1 MAAMTLHLDVV
12 SAEES
17 IYSGRVQYLQ
27 VTGVEG
33 ELGIM
38 HGHTPLL
45 TAIKPGMVRI
55 KKQDD
60 SEEVIYLSGGILEV
74 QPDNVSV
81 LADVAIRG
89 EDIDVEAAEAAK
101 RSAEEHMAKASADLD
116 YEAAVIE
123 LAKAMAQ
130 LRVVETIRKG
140 VGR

>member
-17 IYSGRVQYLQ
+17 IFSGRAQYLQ
-27 VTGVEG
+27 VTGTEG

-81 LADVAIRG
+81 LADVAVRG

-101 RSAEEHMAKASADLD
+101 RAAEEQMATASVDMD
-116 YEAAVIE
+116 YEAAAIE

-130 LRVVETIRKG
+130 LRVVDTIRRGLGK
-140 VGR
+140 

>member
-12 SAEES
+12 SAEGS
-17 IYSGRVQYLQ
+17 IFSGRAQYLQ
-27 VTGVEG
+27 VSGTEG

-38 HGHTPLL
+38 AGHTPLL

-55 KKQDD
+55 RKQDD

-74 QPDNVSV
+74 QPDNASV
-81 LADVAIRG
+81 LADVAVRG

-101 RSAEEHMAKASADLD
+101 RAAEEQMASASADMD
-116 YEAAVIE
+116 YEAAAIE

-130 LRVVETIRKG
+130 LRVVDTIRKG
-140 VGR
+140 LGK